1 MEPKIAHIS
10 RFLVSGLTV
19 RTINRD
25 EFNEETAKIPG
36 LWAQFFA
43 SGTADKIPQ
52 RLPDTPIVG
61 VYSTYDS
68 DLTSFYNVTAGVSV
82 ATLNPDFSSIEVQK
96 GKYLVFEANGP
107 IPTALFQAWSSIWA
121 YFEQHPHVQRSYLTD
136 FELYSGPEEVQIHI
150 GVAS

>member
-1 MEPKIAHIS
+1 MAPKITHVS

-25 EFNEETAKIPG
+25 EFNQETAKIPG

-43 SGTADKIPQ
+43 NGTADKIPG

-82 ATLNPDFSSIEVQK
+82 TTPNPDFNNIEVQE
-96 GKYLVFEANGP
+96 GKYLVFEAKGP
-107 IPTALFQAWSSIWA
+107 MPTALFQTWAAIWA
-121 YFEQHPHVQRSYLTD
+121 YFEQHPHVKRSYLTD
-136 FELYSGPEEVQIHI
+136 FESYSGPEEVQIHI
-150 GVAS
+150 GVTS